1 MTGRW
6 DKHNAMRWLLAVL
19 LFGAVV
25 AVYAPALRG
34 DFIWDDDQY
43 VAGNADLRSAAGL
56 ARIWTDP
63 TSSPQYYP
71 LVFTSFWLEYR
82 CWGSD
87 PSGYHLTNVFLHAVN
102 ALLVWLLLS
111 RLKIPGARIAALV
124 FALHP
129 VHVESV
135 AWISERKN
143 VLSGFFFL
151 LSLLAALPAFGIDS
165 AAGTDAEKGRRIG
178 GADFLSLAAFI
189 GALLSKTVT
198 AVLPVLLI
206 WILWWKRGRIEKRRM
221 ARLAPYFALAVLFG
235 SMTIWMERFH
245 VGAAGAAWNL
255 GLVER
260 FLVAG
265 RAVWFYLA
273 KLVWPHPLI
282 FMYPRWHVDA
292 GMPLQYIFPGGI
304 FLAAAG
310 LWGVRRRIGPGPLVA
325 LGAFMIGLLPAL
337 GFIDFYPMRFSFVAD
352 HFQYL
357 ASIAPIALF
366 GAGIGKCL
374 DRTGPQG
381 RLLEM
386 GGCLLMALLLAW
398 SCVQEEKKFSSL
410 EALWQDTL
418 TKNPQCWAAHNN
430 LGDVYQSRG
439 DFDRAEMHYAE
450 AVRLD
455 PDFFEGRNNLGLV
468 LARRGDIAAAAMHL
482 ARAAEREPARADVRN
497 NLAAVLVQQGRY
509 REAADH
515 YAAAIRLEPGFAE
528 AHNNF
533 GLLRVRQRRFAEAV
547 SHYTRA
553 LGFDPGNAEVLN
565 NLGYALA
572 MQGRFAPAAV
582 YFQRALRADPKMA
595 KARSNLNLAGKI
607 LHGRP
612 TR

>member
-1 MTGRW
+1 MDGRGKRP
-6 DKHNAMRWLLAVL
+6 DTIRWAWAVL
-19 LFGAVV
+19 LVCAVL

-43 VAGNADLRSAAGL
+43 VADNPNLPSTSGL
-56 ARIWTDP
+56 VRIWTDP
-63 TSSPQYYP
+63 RTSPQYYP

-87 PSGYHLTNVFLHAVN
+87 PAGYHLTNVFLHAVN

-111 RLKIPGARIAALV
+111 RLKIPGARIAALI

-143 VLSGFFFL
+143 VLSGLFFL
-151 LSLLAALPAFGIDS
+151 LSLLAALPAFGFDS
-165 AAGTDAEKGRRIG
+165 AGAMDSGKDRRIG
-178 GADFLSLAAFI
+178 GFDFLSLVAFVA
-189 GALLSKTVT
+189 ALLSKTVT
-198 AVLPVLLI
+198 AVLPLMLI
-206 WILWWKRGRIEKRRM
+206 WILWWKKGRIEKRHM

-235 SMTIWMERFH
+235 SMTVWMERFH
-245 VGAAGAAWNL
+245 VGAAGVAWNL
-255 GLVER
+255 GVVER

-273 KLVWPHPLI
+273 KMVWPHPLI

-292 GMPLQYIFPGGI
+292 GVLWQYIFPGGI
-304 FLAAAG
+304 LLVSAG
-310 LWGVRRRIGPGPLVA
+310 LWRLRRRIGPGPLVA
-325 LGAFMIGLLPAL
+325 MGAFMIGLLPAL

-366 GAGIGKCL
+366 GAGMRKL
-374 DRTGPQG
+374 SDRAGPQS

-386 GGCLLMALLLAW
+386 GGCLLLALLLAGI
-398 SCVQEEKKFSSL
+398 CVQEEKKFSSL
-410 EALWQDTL
+410 EALWRDTVA
-418 TKNPQCWAAHNN
+418 KNPGCWAAHNN
-430 LGDVYQSRG
+430 LGDVHKARG
-439 DFDRAEMHYAE
+439 EFERAETHYAE

-455 PDFFEGRNNLGLV
+455 PNFFEGRNNLGLV
-468 LARRGDIAAAAMHL
+468 LARRGDIAGAATHL
-482 ARAAEREPARADVRN
+482 VRAVELEPDRADVHN
-497 NLAAVLVQQGRY
+497 NLAAILVQQGRY
-509 REAADH
+509 DAAAAH
-515 YAAAIRLEPGFAE
+515 YAAAVRLEPGFAE

-533 GLLRVRQRRFAEAV
+533 GLLRVRQRRFEDAI

-553 LGFDPGNAEVLN
+553 LGFDPDNDEILN

-572 MQGRFAPAAV
+572 MQGQFATAAI
-582 YFQRALRADPKMA
+582 FFHRALRVNPDMVR
-595 KARSNLNLAGKI
+595 ARNNLHQAIKI
-607 LHGRP
+607 LQGRP
-612 TR
+612 NR